1 MSGLEEHI
9 PYAIR
14 QFETDVIIPL
24 EIFGIDVS
32 FTTSSL
38 AKVTTVATVTGFLM
52 LATRKR
58 ATIPNRLQASA
69 EMVYTFVVDTVTK
82 VSGPEGKRSVP
93 FIFTMFIFIWIGTLI
108 GLTPVKDTFTS
119 HLIVTLA
126 LSTATFVYINVIA
139 FRKHGAGFFRFF
151 LPADIPIFVAPIFVL
166 VETVSYLFRPLTLGF
181 RIFANIVAGHIML
194 KLFADFCAMLV
205 VALGSIGIAASI
217 APLVMIA
224 ILYAFEIMIV
234 SIQSYIFMLITC
246 VYLRDAL
253 RPH

>member
-1 MSGLEEHI
+1 
-9 PYAIR
+9 
-14 QFETDVIIPL
+14 
-24 EIFGIDVS
+24 
-32 FTTSSL
+32 
-38 AKVTTVATVTGFLM
+38 
-52 LATRKR
+52 
-58 ATIPNRLQASA
+58 
-69 EMVYTFVVDTVTK
+69 VYTFVVDTVTK

-119 HLIVTLA
+119 HLVVTLA
-126 LSTATFVYINVIA
+126 LSTATFIYINVIA
-139 FRKHGAGFFRFF
+139 FRKHGAGFLRFF

-166 VETVSYLFRPLTLGF
+166 VETISYLFRPITLGF

-194 KLFADFCAMLV
+194 KLFADFCAMLFA
-205 VALGSIGIAASI
+205 ALGPIGIVASV
-217 APLVMIA
+217 APLVMIV
-224 ILYAFEIMIV
+224 ILYAFEILIV